1 MFRHNLLRKLTSSVV
16 FPTAEFYAPLCNW
29 LTTENVIFEWSC
41 KNTTN
46 KILNRHILTN
56 VHLFNFPFHSLWR
69 LHFFGKYICTKAFK
83 HTYSIIYNA
92 YTMQIDFPYMVK
104 KLSAILKLSYPP
116 KTEVVLACLHYRR
129 TIQPINDKLTWL
141 SHA

>member
-41 KNTTN
+41 KNTTH

-104 KLSAILKLSYPP
+104 KIVGHFEIELSSENGGCLGLFTLSP
-116 KTEVVLACLHYRR
+116 
-129 TIQPINDKLTWL
+129 ND
-141 SHA
+141 SAD